1 MEALFIFPAIFAG
14 AYYWYAKYIRIDA
27 LRKKKPVKVQ
37 SKVKKKEVEIP
48 EYRCV
53 AIEPG
58 TKSCQAAKQ
67 LATHPILMNEAETLP
82 LKACDAAACSCGY
95 IRSDDRRHSAR
106 RRDLSSAEYF
116 TAYRKNRRSED
127 RRKQTQTNAN

>member
-1 MEALFIFPAIFAG
+1 MKALLLLPAIFAG
-14 AYYWYAKYIRIDA
+14 VYYWYAKYIRIDA
-27 LRKKKPVKVQ
+27 LRNKKPVKVQ
-37 SKVKKKEVEIP
+37 SKRKKTEIEKP

-58 TKSCQAAKQ
+58 ANACQAAKA

-82 LKACDAAACSCGY
+82 LKTCDAAACTCGY
-95 IRSDDRRHSAR
+95 IRSDDRRNGTR

-116 TAYRKNRRSED
+116 TAYQKNRRGED
-127 RRKQTQTNAN
+127 RRKQSKISAD